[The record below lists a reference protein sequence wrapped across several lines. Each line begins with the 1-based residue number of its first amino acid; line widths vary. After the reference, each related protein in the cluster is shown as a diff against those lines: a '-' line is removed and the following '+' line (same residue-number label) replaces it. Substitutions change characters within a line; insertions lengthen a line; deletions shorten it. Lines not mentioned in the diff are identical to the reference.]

1 MLART
6 LGMAAPAAIFIL
18 LPGLALAEVCDRGAL
33 NLADHVATLDQ
44 WLRSLPDGDQYRKFF
59 TPEAWITGAILL
71 WLIVGNGTRSTI
83 AAIAWF
89 LCLAIYHAFAYV
101 SIDLADP
108 YYQAA
113 IREGCVEDSP
123 RYILSNLGF
132 ATIAILLTLQRIRR
146 RSST

>member
-1 MLART
+1 
-6 LGMAAPAAIFIL
+6 MAAPAAIFIL

>member
-18 LPGLALAEVCDRGAL
+18 LPGLALAEVCDRDAL